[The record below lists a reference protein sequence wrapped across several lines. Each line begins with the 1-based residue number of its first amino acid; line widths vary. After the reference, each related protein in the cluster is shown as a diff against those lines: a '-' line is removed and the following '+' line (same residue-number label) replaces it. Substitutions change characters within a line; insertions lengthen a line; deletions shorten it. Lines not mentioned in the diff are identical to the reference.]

1 MKGIALGLIVLS
13 MLPRALAAEE
23 VPLALAEAL
32 EKAKT
37 NSARLG
43 QLTALQKAADAGLKG
58 ARAQRWPVVDFN
70 ANYSFNSDV
79 PELALVEPGP
89 PPTRQ
94 VVFPNIPN
102 QYKTRAGFAVPIYT
116 GGRISG
122 EVAAARGQQEAARQ
136 DLVAGAAD
144 IRLETESAY
153 WTLVTARE
161 SARVLRESI
170 ASYDTHLKDAHN
182 RFDLGLAA
190 RSDLL
195 AVQVERDRAE
205 LARLQAENHTEV
217 ANANLVRLVGLP
229 PDSRIVPTAPVAGEA
244 AAGEADATEALV
256 VSALQARPEVAAARA
271 RLSSAEAQARIQRSA
286 ALPQL
291 SAFGSYDYSRPNTR
305 ILPLVDEWNGTWSVG
320 AAVSWVAFNGGRT
333 RAAVA
338 EAQAEAE
345 AARHQLRDL
354 EERVRLEVTTRRLDV
369 DTASAALLVADRN
382 VASARE
388 SVKVETD
395 RYHEGVGL
403 SSELLDAETRL
414 LHAGLDLTSA
424 LTDVRVARAGLDRAV
439 GR

>member
-1 MKGIALGLIVLS
+1 MNRIAPCLIVLS
-13 MLPRALAAEE
+13 TLTRTLAAAE

-32 EKAKT
+32 EKARA
-37 NSARLG
+37 NSAHVAQLG
-43 QLTALQKAADAGLKG
+43 SLQKAADAALKG
-58 ARAQRWPVVDFN
+58 ARAQRWPVVDLS
-70 ANYSFNSDV
+70 ATYTLNSDV
-79 PELALVEPGP
+79 PELSIIEPGP

-102 QYKTRAGFAVPIYT
+102 QYKTRAGVAVPIYT

-122 EVAAARGQQEAARQ
+122 QVAAARGAQEAARL
-136 DLVAGAAD
+136 DLVAGSAD

-153 WTLVTARE
+153 WGLVTARE

-170 ASYDTHLKDAHN
+170 VSYDTHLKDAKN
-182 RFDLGLAA
+182 RYDLGLAA
-190 RSDLL
+190 RNEVL

-205 LARLQAENHTEV
+205 LARLQAENQSEV

-229 PDSRIVPTAPVAGEA
+229 PDSRVAPTETIAGP
-244 AAGEADATEALV
+244 AAGEAGATEELV
-256 VSALQARPEVAAARA
+256 LAALQARPEVASAQS
-271 RLSSAEAQARIQRSA
+271 RLSSAEAQARIERA
-286 ALPQL
+286 AFLPQL
-291 SAFGSYDYSRPNTR
+291 SAFASYDYSRPNTR

-320 AAVSWVAFNGGRT
+320 ASVSWVAFNGGRT

-354 EERVRLEVTTRRLDV
+354 EERIRLEVTTKRADL
-369 DTASAALLVADRN
+369 DTASAALLVAERN
-382 VASARE
+382 LASARE

-395 RYHEGVGL
+395 RYHEGVGF

-414 LHAGLDLTSA
+414 LRAGLDLTEA
-424 LTDVRVARAGLDRAV
+424 LTSVRVARAGLDRAV

>member
-1 MKGIALGLIVLS
+1 MKRIALCLIVLS
-13 MLPRALAAEE
+13 TLPRTLAAGE
-23 VPLALAEAL
+23 VPLALGEAL
-32 EKAKT
+32 EKAKA
-37 NSARLG
+37 NSAHLA
-43 QLTALQKAADAGLKG
+43 QLASLQKAADAALKG

-70 ANYSFNSDV
+70 ATYSFNSDV
-79 PELALVEPGP
+79 PELSIIEPGP

-94 VVFPNIPN
+94 VVFPNIPS
-102 QYKTRAGFAVPIYT
+102 QYKTRAGVAVPIYT

-122 EVAAARGQQEAARQ
+122 QVAAARGAQEAARL

-153 WTLVTARE
+153 WGLVTARE

-170 ASYDTHLKDAHN
+170 VSYDTHLKDAKN

-190 RSDLL
+190 RNEVL

-205 LARLQAENHTEV
+205 LARLQAENQSEV

-229 PDSRIVPTAPVAGEA
+229 ADSRIVPTEAVEGPAGAEA
-244 AAGEADATEALV
+244 GATEQLV
-256 VSALQARPEVAAARA
+256 LAALQARPEVASAQS
-271 RLSSAEAQARIQRSA
+271 RLSSAEAQARIERA
-286 ALPQL
+286 ASLPQL
-291 SAFGSYDYSRPNTR
+291 SAFAAYDYSRPNTR

-320 AAVSWVAFNGGRT
+320 GSVSWVAFNGGRT

-354 EERVRLEVTTRRLDV
+354 EERIRLEVTTRRGDL
-369 DTASAALLVADRN
+369 DTARAALLVAERN
-382 VASARE
+382 LASARE

-395 RYHEGVGL
+395 RYHEGVGF

-414 LHAGLDLTSA
+414 LRAGLDLTEA